1 MDGWE
6 QLSFSGRGDSSV
18 EMWKPFP
25 IPSGALGGGDS
36 EGFWES
42 TALGVHCSGLVRV
55 AVGALLPHR
64 PVRPALGIQ
73 SAFTPCTRYS
83 ASALPLPGAVP
94 LSALP
99 GPASGR
105 GQVSHKC
112 LPDHRAG
119 EWAIRSMPVPAAGA
133 GAEGAGLP
141 GWPSFVASPAVPCPP
156 PTLTPAVLTHA
167 PASYPPP
174 LVVSLSPHTSLP
186 SQRLSSQNP
195 PLFFTAKLGEKSPT
209 PMVSIPPHPGPSP
222 ALCHRASAL

>member
-36 EGFWES
+36 EGSWES
-42 TALGVHCSGLVRV
+42 SGLVRV
-55 AVGALLPHR
+55 TVGALLPHR
-64 PVRPALGIQ
+64 PVRPALGIR

-119 EWAIRSMPVPAAGA
+119 EWAIRSMPVPAAGP

-174 LVVSLSPHTSLP
+174 LVVSLSPHTSRP